1 MATWR
6 EHQNRTG
13 RDEMRPGET
22 DQSEFTSN
30 ALAKSFRY
38 APTDGVLAE
47 WIVDG
52 TYEVDAGR
60 LRVTSLTIHAAENS
74 VAPKGITG
82 TVLRSIY
89 PARFTDRLKASE
101 GRYLQWLVDG
111 LGDTEAEVA
120 DRYPDSVQAIEKLIE
135 QARDMVEAPRS
146 GPTGLRG
153 APRIDDDFLRNI
165 VRMHI
170 KQIEDDRTYGST
182 KRLAKE
188 LGKPY
193 NTVKDWIAKARKRG
207 LYPPDGP
214 IANRDR
220 E

>member
-1 MATWR
+1 MQVER
-6 EHQNRTG
+6 G
-13 RDEMRPGET
+13 DKVRPTKPERR
-22 DQSEFTSN
+22 EFTSD

-60 LRVTSLTIHAAENS
+60 LRVTSLTIHAAEDS
-74 VAPKGITG
+74 VAPNGITG

-89 PARFTDRLKASE
+89 PARFTNRLKASE

-170 KQIEDDRTYGST
+170 KQIEDDGTYGSRT
-182 KRLAKE
+182 RLAKE

-207 LYPPDGP
+207 LYPPDSP
-214 IANRDR
+214 IANRDK